1 MPKNTTG
8 GKKHK
13 KAKNYVKVEKLIE
26 SDNEFQFYAKV
37 NQKLG
42 GGNFRV
48 DVFIPEKKE
57 KVKVG
62 GELREKVTRHEEV
75 KKDQIALIRGSIR
88 KRCRIEVGNVILV
101 SLREFEERKVD
112 IIHAYKSDDVN
123 TLRRQN
129 KLPKSRIFEND
140 EETDVNFAMEDEPIN
155 IEDQNKPVNVGYIS
169 NYDLIPENSD
179 EDVSDN
185 EIDNL

>member
-26 SDNEFQFYAKV
+26 SDNEFQFYGKV

-42 GGNFRV
+42 GGRFRV
-48 DVFIPEKKE
+48 DVFIPEKRD
-57 KVKVG
+57 KVKVD
-62 GELREKVTRHEEV
+62 GEYREKIVRYEEI

-88 KRCRIEVGNVILV
+88 KRCRIDVGNIILV
-101 SLREFEERKVD
+101 SLREFEDRKVD
-112 IIHAYKSDDVN
+112 IIHAYKHDDVN

-129 KLPKSRIFEND
+129 KLPQSKIFENN
-140 EETDVNFAMEDEPIN
+140 EEIDVNFAIDEDEI
-155 IEDQNKPVNVGYIS
+155 DFKGAKSSKVGYIS

-179 EDVSDN
+179 EDVSDD
-185 EIDNL
+185 EIENI

>member
-13 KAKNYVKVEKLIE
+13 KAKNYVKVEKLVE

-48 DVFIPEKKE
+48 DVFIPEKRE
-57 KVKVG
+57 KVKVD
-62 GELREKVTRHEEV
+62 GEYRVKVTRHEEI

-88 KRCRIEVGNVILV
+88 KRCRIEVGNIILV

-112 IIHAYKSDDVN
+112 IIHAYKTDDVN

-129 KLPKSRIFEND
+129 KLPQSKIFEND
-140 EETDVNFAMEDEPIN
+140 EETDVNFAIDEEQIDFA
-155 IEDQNKPVNVGYIS
+155 EEKKPKAGYIS
-169 NYDLIPENSD
+169 NYDLIPDNSD
-179 EDVSDN
+179 EDVSED

>member
-48 DVFIPEKKE
+48 DVFIPEKRE
-57 KVKVG
+57 KVKVDG
-62 GELREKVTRHEEV
+62 VFIEKVTRPEEV
-75 KKDQIALIRGSIR
+75 KKEQIARIRGSIR

-123 TLRRQN
+123 TLRRKN
-129 KLPKSRIFEND
+129 KLPQSKIFEND
-140 EETDVNFAMEDEPIN
+140 EETDVNFAIEEEQIN
-155 IEDQNKPVNVGYIS
+155 FLEEKKPKVGYIS
-169 NYDLIPENSD
+169 NYDLIPDNSD
-179 EDVSDN
+179 EYVSED

>member
-48 DVFIPEKKE
+48 DVFIPEKRE
-57 KVKVG
+57 KVKVDG
-62 GELREKVTRHEEV
+62 VFIEKVTRPEEV
-75 KKDQIALIRGSIR
+75 KKEQIARIRGSIR

-129 KLPKSRIFEND
+129 KLPKSKIFEND
-140 EETDVNFAMEDEPIN
+140 EETDVNFA
-155 IEDQNKPVNVGYIS
+155 IEEQIDFLEEKKPKVGYIS
-169 NYDLIPENSD
+169 NDDLIPENSD
-179 EDVSDN
+179 EDVSDD
-185 EIDNL
+185 ERDNL